1 MEDNN
6 SIYAGNKL
14 FLEKT
19 LKSPDPLLCSTPNRN
34 ASDSYKSVNN
44 FIVLYKLTLLF
55 CYLKL

>member
-34 ASDSYKSVNN
+34 ASDSCKSVNN
-44 FIVLYKLTLLF
+44 FILLYILLF
-55 CYLKL
+55 FFSYLIL